1 MNATMDQTQNSTGQ
15 TRLMWGAMAFLGVIV
30 VAMGATLVQMQGQS
44 PYREP
49 TASAP
54 ASKPE
59 KNPVAVI
66 TEAPLPASTAPAQ
79 STPTIVI
86 NNHMTPEKA
95 ATTARSVPAAT
106 VNESRVVAKRSET
119 PAQAVQVIAAP
130 APVPAAAPAALP
142 QVAQQAPVPTAP
154 AGPVVYSGYPP
165 QTSGAPVATL
175 PPTTQPSVF
184 QSRPQVACLG
194 CGTVESVTAIQ
205 RSAQTGGTG
214 AIAGGVLGAV
224 VGNQIGKGSG
234 RTIGTILGAIGGGF
248 AGNAIE
254 KQMKKETVYQVRVR
268 MDDGSLRTVE
278 QASAPALGSRITLDG
293 SESRMSQAGPGSS
306 ETPASNVVLGGDRT

>member
-1 MNATMDQTQNSTGQ
+1 MNATIDQTQSTTGQ
-15 TRLMWGAMAFLGVIV
+15 TRLMWGAIAFLGVIV
-30 VAMGATLVQMQGQS
+30 VAMGATLVQIQGQS

-54 ASKPE
+54 TSKPE
-59 KNPVAVI
+59 KNSVAVI

-79 STPTIVI
+79 LTPTIVI

-95 ATTARSVPAAT
+95 ATAARSVPAAT
-106 VNESRVVAKRSET
+106 INESRVVAKRSET

-130 APVPAAAPAALP
+130 APVPAALP
-142 QVAQQAPVPTAP
+142 QVAQQVPSPLPQAP

-165 QTSGAPVATL
+165 QTAGAPVATL
-175 PPTTQPSVF
+175 PTQPPVF
-184 QSRPQVACLG
+184 QSRPQVACLS
-194 CGTVESVTAIQ
+194 CGTVESVTPIQ

-306 ETPASNVVLGGDRT
+306 ETPASSVVLGGDRT